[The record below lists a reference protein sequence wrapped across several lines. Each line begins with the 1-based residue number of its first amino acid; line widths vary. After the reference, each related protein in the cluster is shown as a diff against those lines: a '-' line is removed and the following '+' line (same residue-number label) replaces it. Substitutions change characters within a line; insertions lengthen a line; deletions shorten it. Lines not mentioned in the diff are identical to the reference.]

1 MESIILP
8 GNKTYPK
15 LRNTCVYLN
24 RILYGANSL
33 TDLFSSEGEE
43 DCNKDTVKF
52 SGRNERGNFND
63 IGDCYNITINIYI
76 CNKNINILQTRGF
89 LKQL

>member
-1 MESIILP
+1 MVESIILP

-33 TDLFSSEGEE
+33 TDLFSNEGEE
-43 DCNKDTVKF
+43 DCNEDSK
-52 SGRNERGNFND
+52 
-63 IGDCYNITINIYI
+63 
-76 CNKNINILQTRGF
+76 ILGT
-89 LKQL
+89 K

>member
-1 MESIILP
+1 MVESIILP

-43 DCNKDTVKF
+43 DCNEDSK
-52 SGRNERGNFND
+52 
-63 IGDCYNITINIYI
+63 
-76 CNKNINILQTRGF
+76 ILGT
-89 LKQL
+89 K